1 MKYECRKLFVKRRA
15 WLLMLGF
22 LVLRLVTA
30 LLQPNYA
37 ADYRMELYRDSY
49 MQHMSVLAGSL
60 DSEKQA
66 YIEAQNARIARLAQP
81 DTALEDYRSGAITE
95 EEFDAQRTA
104 YLTSSTLREEFAAI
118 NERYAAA
125 RENPDRVFFLYSNG
139 WVGLLGNERLDF
151 VLIFLI
157 MLLSV
162 PMICDEYTTGMYPIL
177 RAAAN
182 GGARLYLAK
191 FAAAACAALTASVL
205 LFAAE
210 LGYYAAV
217 LGLPGGSYPLQSL
230 PPFSDSPYAVSI
242 AGAAVLT
249 LLNRML
255 GALLLTAL
263 MLCLSA
269 VLRRAVT
276 AVFLGA
282 AGLLLPHFL
291 LAESTLKY
299 LLPTPLG
306 FLLSCGFLK
315 GRYPVTPYAADYLE
329 ITPQQYGFAVCGA
342 VLVTLLLVI
351 TGMCVFAGLRPRRRL
366 LLTLPALLLLTGCTG
381 AAESQPRTP
390 DLTGFLY
397 DPELSQPV
405 GNEYEA
411 ITGEDGTVY
420 LRSRDTGARTPLI
433 RDCFADKSVFGLGQM
448 PYFDGDT
455 VCYLNQYSRFHYAV
469 IALDTRDFSE
479 TVLQEVEWSDNIG
492 AQERLFG
499 LGAYLPAAAPHDETV
514 FSFCVHDG
522 FLFISKISG
531 IFCCDLQSGAEHCI
545 CDRQAQRMAVAFG
558 TVYYQD
564 QLFDLYRCDLR
575 TGQTEKLP
583 VDKVDHFYAV
593 GEGIVCQALRSGE
606 FFCVSPDGARAD
618 LLPDF
623 DEDAFRRE
631 HT

>member
-1 MKYECRKLFVKRRA
+1 
-15 WLLMLGF
+15 MLGF

-315 GRYPVTPYAADYLE
+315 SRFPVRPGAQEFLTVTPA
-329 ITPQQYGFAVCGA
+329 QYRETACISA
-342 VLVTLLLVI
+342 VLILLLFLL
-351 TGMCVFAGLRPRRRL
+351 GLFAFCGWKIPRRRFIPVL
-366 LLTLPALLLLTGCTG
+366 MCLLLTGCAG
-381 AAESQPRTP
+381 QPAAP
-390 DLTGFLY
+390 DLNGVVF
-397 DPELSQPV
+397 DSWS
-405 GNEYEA
+405 
-411 ITGEDGTVY
+411 Y
-420 LRSRDTGARTPLI
+420 LREKRDFSVADSEQYGKAIVFHDSGETVPLI
-433 RDCFADKSVFGLGQM
+433 HDCFTALNIANTKL
-448 PYFDGDT
+448 YIAGDT
-455 VCYLNQYSRFHYAV
+455 VCYVTDNEQHHCKI
-469 IALDTRDFSE
+469 IALDIRDFSE
-479 TVLQEVEWSDNIG
+479 QVIYQRTSYDTEDRDI
-492 AQERLFG
+492 LFG
-499 LGAYLPAAAPHDETV
+499 FGQYIPNGMPEDIEIS
-514 FSFCVHDG
+514 SFFVHSG
-522 FLFISKISG
+522 QLFMQRTDSIV
-531 IFCCDLQSGAEHCI
+531 CCDLQTGTETRLYEGKTQNLAATCGYLYFINDMWDLCRYDMQKGCAE
-545 CDRQAQRMAVAFG
+545 
-558 TVYYQD
+558 T
-564 QLFDLYRCDLR
+564 
-575 TGQTEKLP
+575 LP
-583 VDKVDHFYAV
+583 VSKTRRIYAV
-593 GEGIVCQALRSGE
+593 ENGLYCHDVKDNN
-606 FFCVSPDGARAD
+606 FYYVSADGSTKE

-623 DEDAFRRE
+623 DELAFMKGVIP
-631 HT
+631 